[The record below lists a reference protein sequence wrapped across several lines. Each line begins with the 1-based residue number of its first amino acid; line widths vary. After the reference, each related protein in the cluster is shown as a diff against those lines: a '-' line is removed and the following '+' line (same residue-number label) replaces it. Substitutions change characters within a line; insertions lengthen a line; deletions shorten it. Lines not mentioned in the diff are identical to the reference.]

1 MASSSRLLLVL
12 TFMFIAF
19 SVSQSDESSEE
30 GDEYV
35 RSACSVTRYQDICI
49 RSLEAY
55 SNSAKHDSRKWAQAA
70 VTVTL
75 AEAKNMTHYL
85 NKLKHKKSIRKKGRR
100 QRIDLSECID
110 CFEETVENVKNSLH
124 ELRKL
129 NGKTFDVQMGNVET
143 WMSSAL
149 TYEDTCIDGF
159 ENRKGKQ
166 VKLLRSRI
174 MKLSYITS
182 NALAL
187 VSKLA
192 SAGDEI
198 NA

>member
-1 MASSSRLLLVL
+1 MAGSSRLLLVL
-12 TFMFIAF
+12 IFICIAF
-19 SVSQSDESSEE
+19 TVSQSDESSEE
-30 GDEYV
+30 DGDEYV

-85 NKLKHKKSIRKKGRR
+85 NKLKQKKSIRKKGR

-110 CFEETVENVKNSLH
+110 CFEETVENIKNSLH

-149 TYEDTCIDGF
+149 TYEDTCIDGM
-159 ENRKGKQ
+159 ENRKGRQ

-174 MKLSYITS
+174 LKLSYITS

>member
-1 MASSSRLLLVL
+1 MAGPSRLVLVL
-12 TFMFIAF
+12 IFIFISF
-19 SVSQSDESSEE
+19 SISKSDESSED

-49 RSLEAY
+49 RSLESY
-55 SNSAKHDSRKWAQAA
+55 SNTAKYDSRKWAQAA
-70 VTVTL
+70 VAVTL
-75 AEAKNMTHYL
+75 EEAKNVTHYL
-85 NKLKHKKSIRKKGRR
+85 KKLKQKKSIRKKR

-110 CFEETVENVKNSLH
+110 CFEETVENIQDSLH

-129 NGKTFDVQMGNVET
+129 NGKTFDEQMGDIQT

-166 VKLLRSRI
+166 VKILHNKIL
-174 MKLSYITS
+174 KLSYITS

-198 NA
+198 NV

>member
-1 MASSSRLLLVL
+1 MASPSRLVLVL
-12 TFMFIAF
+12 FFILIAF
-19 SVSQSDESSEE
+19 PLSKSDESSEE

-49 RSLEAY
+49 HSLEAY
-55 SNSAKHDSRKWAQAA
+55 SNTTKYDSRKWAQAA
-70 VTVTL
+70 VAVTL
-75 AEAKNMTHYL
+75 DEAKNITHYL
-85 NKLKHKKSIRKKGRR
+85 KKLKQKKSIRKRR

-110 CFEETVENVKNSLH
+110 CFEEAVENIQDSLH

-166 VKLLRSRI
+166 VKLLHNKI
-174 MKLSYITS
+174 LKLSYITS

-192 SAGDEI
+192 SAGNEI